1 MHKQPKPPPL
11 IRTDISPQEAL
22 AEFLDR
28 CGYDGSEYVPQ
39 LFATHAHQLAEQQRR
54 WADEANF
61 VLPVKVDGRDVPT
74 IARQVA
80 GILAALID
88 PEAGV

>member
-39 LFATHAHQLAEQQRR
+39 LFATHAHELAERQRAKLIEEGYGPCVCGGCS
-54 WADEANF
+54 WC
-61 VLPVKVDGRDVPT
+61 
-74 IARQVA
+74 
-80 GILAALID
+80 LAQDYIDYID
-88 PEAGV
+88 PKARGRV